1 LKRDYVKLALIA
13 MVVIFAVLFLLERS
27 CGDPNGKIGEL
38 KGQLQAYK
46 EETEEKEQALKKEM
60 EDKNI
65 QIAKKDEEIL
75 TLRTE
80 ISKEEEERAVLKRK
94 DDEKDDRIRKLK
106 TELETLTSE
115 DLIISNL
122 KNQIKEWE
130 ERFWNEREDK
140 NKADENIRRWAAVA
154 FKQEQKYLKEK
165 QAVKMLLDQM
175 ARKDRQLEIAD
186 KLNIK
191 YEKELRG
198 IKIKQTLKSVL
209 YNAGFFLG
217 GYVLGGQ

>member
-1 LKRDYVKLALIA
+1 MKRDYVKLALIA

-27 CGDPNGKIGEL
+27 CGDSNGKISEL

-46 EETEEKEQALKKEM
+46 AETEEKEQVLKKKM
-60 EDKNI
+60 EDKDI

-75 TLRTE
+75 TLKTE
-80 ISKEEEERAVLKRK
+80 ISKEEKERLVLKKK
-94 DDEKDDRIRKLK
+94 DEEKDDRIRELK
-106 TELETLTSE
+106 TELGGLTDK

-122 KNQIKEWE
+122 KDQIKAWE
-130 ERFWNEREDK
+130 ERFWNERKDK

-154 FKQEQKYLKEK
+154 FKQEYKYLKEK

-175 ARKDRQLEIAD
+175 ARKERQLEIAD

-191 YEKELRG
+191 LEKKLRG
-198 IKIKQTLKSVL
+198 IKVKQTLKDVL
-209 YNAGFFLG
+209 YSAGFFLG

>member
-27 CGDPNGKIGEL
+27 CGEPNGKLGEL
-38 KGQLQAYK
+38 KGQLEAYK
-46 EETEEKEQALKKEM
+46 EETEEKEQALREKL
-60 EDKNI
+60 EDKDI

-75 TLRTE
+75 TLKTE
-80 ISKEEEERAVLKRK
+80 ISKEEEERIVLKRK
-94 DDEKDDRIRKLK
+94 DEEKDNQIWKLR
-106 TELETLTSE
+106 TELEGLTDK

-122 KNQIKEWE
+122 KDQIKAWE
-130 ERFWNEREDK
+130 DRFWNERKDK

-165 QAVKMLLDQM
+165 KAVKMLLDQM

-191 YEKELRG
+191 LEKKLRG
-198 IKIKQTLKSVL
+198 IKIKQTLKDIL
-209 YNAGFFLG
+209 YNAAFFLG